1 MKNGLGK
8 WEQFLLLKQ
17 NPLTTNC
24 MPESKLYS
32 LENLIYLLNKYE
44 YIYVKHNSTGQGRAM
59 YKVYKRKDGHY
70 CFNGFTMQGEEI
82 SKCVAAIEDFHQ
94 VLHPYEKH
102 GRLSGIYIIQEG
114 VKSLTPD
121 GDSISIRVHV
131 QNLKGKWVIGGIY
144 GRLATEDH
152 GIVNSNRGSQA
163 ISIEE
168 LLSGYLMMDNTKK
181 DQTID
186 TLKEESILASEVI
199 SSHFP
204 NREYGID
211 FGINL
216 EGKPILFEV
225 NTTPSIRSFAKV
237 DRAIWKNIVEI
248 RKMQNEG

>member
-1 MKNGLGK
+1 MILKLIK
-8 WEQFLLLKQ
+8 W
-17 NPLTTNC
+17 
-24 MPESKLYS
+24 
-32 LENLIYLLNKYE
+32 I
-44 YIYVKHNSTGQGRAM
+44 
-59 YKVYKRKDGHY
+59 
-70 CFNGFTMQGEEI
+70 
-82 SKCVAAIEDFHQ
+82 
-94 VLHPYEKH
+94 
-102 GRLSGIYIIQEG
+102 
-114 VKSLTPD
+114 
-121 GDSISIRVHV
+121 
-131 QNLKGKWVIGGIY
+131 IGGIY

-186 TLKEESILASEVI
+186 SLKEDSILASEVI
-199 SSHFP
+199 ASHFP
-204 NREYGID
+204 SREYGID

-225 NTTPSIRSFAKV
+225 NTTPSIRSFAKA